1 MRYRLLIISLIS
13 SQLLAIPSDVY
24 HLVTSDR
31 FLPKSFLMITLTT
44 VEDPLLP
51 VPTTSV
57 DSGCFKSGKG
67 NYHTRELPFIER

>member
-57 DSGCFKSGKG
+57 DSGRFKSGKG